1 AREVTVAALT
11 KENERLQSEVEAN
24 KEKIQEKGDAHE
36 KAQKEIQILID
47 RLQRN
52 KAKRDGM
59 EETVREMD
67 LKMERMKRRSVS
79 LEGRLKEVEELKEA
93 LYKEKR
99 ERQELAKNL
108 EEVGESMR
116 MKEAELSD
124 ALKAL
129 AEQKECRSRFE
140 RMYSEVRDSL
150 EKTEA
155 RLQETIKAHE
165 SATAS
170 REELREALHEKDTK
184 SQQLWRTIKLKL
196 EAGFSRHA
204 SRRHDKESLENQ
216 HALRERWEAEKE
228 RRMDL
233 ERVQQEMRE
242 RVDELTAETKMQSE
256 ALLKEKD
263 LRGPLEAR
271 LKRMANLLDDK
282 EAELKKAAE
291 EKETLEREVSKVSD
305 ALRKREVELE
315 KILKAHGDASATNKK
330 LEGALRERH
339 TNVECLRDAFK
350 QKWEH
355 RERVVLE
362 LHRNKEAAVEER
374 QRAMEALKG
383 RIVAQ
388 AKLLEESRKREMKL
402 DGELQRIAEEKAALE
417 RLLTKRNKTIQ
428 ELKRAQA
435 RSPRTRTAST
445 QPGVKHD
452 SRIKALEKSVG
463 AIPEILRSIHALHAK
478 HRDSEEQKRGLEAE
492 NEDLKYVLETRYPLR
507 RSEEVSQRGI
517 CFSEPPGAAFYA
529 ESNINEL

>member
-1 AREVTVAALT
+1 
-11 KENERLQSEVEAN
+11 
-24 KEKIQEKGDAHE
+24 
-36 KAQKEIQILID
+36 
-47 RLQRN
+47 
-52 KAKRDGM
+52 
-59 EETVREMD
+59 
-67 LKMERMKRRSVS
+67 
-79 LEGRLKEVEELKEA
+79 
-93 LYKEKR
+93 
-99 ERQELAKNL
+99 
-108 EEVGESMR
+108 
-116 MKEAELSD
+116 
-124 ALKAL
+124 
-129 AEQKECRSRFE
+129 
-140 RMYSEVRDSL
+140 MYSEVRDSL
-150 EKTEA
+150 ERTEA
-155 RLQETIKAHE
+155 RLRETIKAHE

-196 EAGFSRHA
+196 E
-204 SRRHDKESLENQ
+204 RHDKESLENQ

-242 RVDELTAETKMQSE
+242 RVDELTAETKMHSE

-263 LRGPLEAR
+263 LRGSLETR

-291 EKETLEREVSKVSD
+291 EKDTLERELSKVSD

-315 KILKAHGDASATNKK
+315 KILKAHGDASAANRK
-330 LEGALRERH
+330 LEGALREKH
-339 TNVECLRDAFK
+339 TNVERLRDAFK

-355 RERVVLE
+355 RERAVLE

-388 AKLLEESRKREMKL
+388 AKLLEESRKRERKL

-417 RLLTKRNKTIQ
+417 RLLAKRNKTIQ

-435 RSPRTRTAST
+435 RSPRTRTAPT

-478 HRDSEEQKRGLEAE
+478 HQDSEELKRGLEAE

-507 RSEEVSQRGI
+507 RPEEVKKGSVSPSPREQPPMRHQTSTSSSVAFGSSRSGSPPSSPGQYGI
-517 CFSEPPGAAFYA
+517 PYRSIKAGRSFNHRAVD
-529 ESNINEL
+529 